1 VGVIDMTAR
10 RSTAMTRRR
19 RTARVWMCTAAGVLV
34 WMISALPAAA
44 QVTGPALTG
53 PYADVVALQKALDSA
68 NSRLADWPNL
78 GRFREANLELPLPA
92 PNQPRVVF
100 LGDSITDNW
109 NNPGFGGFFPGK
121 PYINRGI
128 SGQTTPQMLLRF
140 RADVLALKPAVVVL
154 LAGTNDIAGNT
165 GTMSLE
171 MIEDNYE
178 TMAEL
183 ARAHGVKMVFA
194 SIMPVSDY
202 NKDASGAPVVRTKQ
216 RQPEKIA
223 ALNAWLKDYAQ
234 REGHVYLDYCSVLA
248 DEKGFLKADLAEDG
262 LHPNAKG
269 YALIAP
275 LAEQAIAAALK
286 SRR

>member
-1 VGVIDMTAR
+1 M
-10 RSTAMTRRR
+10 
-19 RTARVWMCTAAGVLV
+19 
-34 WMISALPAAA
+34 
-44 QVTGPALTG
+44 TGPTLTG
-53 PYADVVALQKALDSA
+53 PYADVVALQRALDSA
-68 NSRLADWPNL
+68 NARLADWPNL
-78 GRFREANLELPLPA
+78 GRFREANLELPP
-92 PNQPRVVF
+92 PTPDKPRVVF

-140 RADVLALKPAVVVL
+140 RADVLALKPAAVVL

-165 GTMSLE
+165 GPMTLE
-171 MIEDNYE
+171 MIEDNYA

-202 NKDASGAPVVRTKQ
+202 SKDASGAAVIRTKQ
-216 RQPEKIA
+216 RPPEKIA

-234 REGHVYLDYCSVLA
+234 REGHVYLDYFSALA
-248 DEKGFLKADLAEDG
+248 DEKGLLKPDLADDG

-269 YALIAP
+269 YGLIAP
-275 LAEQAIAAALK
+275 LAEQAITAALK
-286 SRR
+286 ARSR

>member
-1 VGVIDMTAR
+1 MKGQAR
-10 RSTAMTRRR
+10 SFVRGCALS
-19 RTARVWMCTAAGVLV
+19 TAAGIVILAALAATA
-34 WMISALPAAA
+34 SA
-44 QVTGPALTG
+44 QTVTGPVLTG

-68 NSRLADWPNL
+68 NSRLNDWPNL
-78 GRFREANLELPLPA
+78 GRYREANMELPPPA

-165 GTMSLE
+165 GPMTLE
-171 MIEDNYE
+171 MIGDNVA
-178 TMAEL
+178 MMCEL
-183 ARAHGVKMVFA
+183 ARASGVRVVL
-194 SIMPVSDY
+194 SSVMPVSDY
-202 NKDASGAPVVRTKQ
+202 AKDASGAAVNRTRQ
-216 RQPEKIA
+216 RPPEKIA

-234 REGHVYLDYCSVLA
+234 REGHVYLDYVTPLA
-248 DEKGFLKADLAEDG
+248 DEKGFLKADLADDG

-269 YALIAP
+269 YAVIAP
-275 LAEQAIAAALK
+275 LAEQAIAVALK
-286 SRR
+286 TRGR

>member
-1 VGVIDMTAR
+1 MRQQDRG
-10 RSTAMTRRR
+10 MTRTTGRAIVMAVVALAL
-19 RTARVWMCTAAGVLV
+19 TGAAAG
-34 WMISALPAAA
+34 A
-44 QVTGPALTG
+44 QVTGPTLTG

-68 NSRLADWPNL
+68 NGRLTDWPNL
-78 GRFREANLELPLPA
+78 GRFREANLELPPPA
-92 PNQPRVVF
+92 PDKPRVVF

-128 SGQTTPQMLLRF
+128 SGQTTPQMVLRF

-165 GTMSLE
+165 GPMSLE
-171 MIEDNYE
+171 QIEDNYAS
-178 TMAEL
+178 MAEL

-202 NKDASGAPVVRTKQ
+202 NKDASGAPIIQTRR

-223 ALNAWLKDYAQ
+223 ALNAWMKDYAQ
-234 REGHVYLDYCSVLA
+234 REGYVYLDYFTALA
-248 DEKGFLKADLAEDG
+248 DAQGFLKPDLADDG

-269 YALIAP
+269 YAVIAP

-286 SRR
+286 AKK

>member
-1 VGVIDMTAR
+1 M
-10 RSTAMTRRR
+10 AMTSHGLTFTR
-19 RTARVWMCTAAGVLV
+19 ACAFAAASVLV
-34 WMISALPAAA
+34 LALPVGPALA
-44 QVTGPALTG
+44 QTANTPALTG
-53 PYADVVALQKALDSA
+53 QCADTVALQRALDSA
-68 NSRLADWPNL
+68 NLRLNDWPNL
-78 GRFREANLELPLPA
+78 GRYREANLELPPPA
-92 PNQPRVVF
+92 PDRPRVVF

-121 PYINRGI
+121 GYINRGI

-165 GTMSLE
+165 GPMTLE
-171 MIEDNYE
+171 AIEDNYA

-194 SIMPVSDY
+194 SIMPVSDN
-202 NKDASGAPVVRTKQ
+202 NKDAAGAAINQTR
-216 RQPEKIA
+216 RRSPEKIA

-234 REGHVYLDYCSVLA
+234 REGHVYLDYFTPLA
-248 DEKGFLKADLAEDG
+248 DEKGLLRADLADDG

-269 YALIAP
+269 YAVIAP

>member
-1 VGVIDMTAR
+1 MRQQDRG
-10 RSTAMTRRR
+10 MTRTTGRAMVMAVLALAL
-19 RTARVWMCTAAGVLV
+19 TGAAAR
-34 WMISALPAAA
+34 A
-44 QVTGPALTG
+44 QVTGPTLTG

-68 NSRLADWPNL
+68 NGRLTDWPNL
-78 GRFREANLELPLPA
+78 GRFREANLELPPPA
-92 PNQPRVVF
+92 PDKPRVVF

-128 SGQTTPQMLLRF
+128 SGQTTPQMVLRF

-165 GTMSLE
+165 GPMSLE
-171 MIEDNYE
+171 QIEDNYAS
-178 TMAEL
+178 MAEL

-202 NKDASGAPVVRTKQ
+202 NKDASGAPIIQTRR

-223 ALNAWLKDYAQ
+223 ALNAWMKDYAQ
-234 REGHVYLDYCSVLA
+234 REGYVYLDYFTALA
-248 DEKGFLKADLAEDG
+248 DAQGFLKPDLADDG

-269 YALIAP
+269 YAVIAP

-286 SRR
+286 AKK

>member
-1 VGVIDMTAR
+1 MNGHGRPLVRAC
-10 RSTAMTRRR
+10 AL
-19 RTARVWMCTAAGVLV
+19 ATAACIILLV
-34 WMISALPAAA
+34 ALAATASA
-44 QVTGPALTG
+44 QTVTGPVLTG
-53 PYADVVALQKALDSA
+53 PCADTVALQKALDSA
-68 NSRLADWPNL
+68 NSRLSDWPNL
-78 GRFREANLELPLPA
+78 GRYREANLELPP
-92 PNQPRVVF
+92 PSPDKPRVVF

-171 MIEDNYE
+171 MIEDNYA

-183 ARAHGVKMVFA
+183 ARAHGVKMVFS

-202 NKDASGAPVVRTKQ
+202 ARDASGAAVNRTRQ
-216 RQPEKIA
+216 RPPEKIA
-223 ALNAWLKDYAQ
+223 ALNSWMQDYAQ
-234 REGHVYLDYCSVLA
+234 REGHIYLDYVTPLA
-248 DEKGFLKADLAEDG
+248 DEKGFLKADLADDG

-275 LAEQAIAAALK
+275 IAEQAIAAALK
-286 SRR
+286 GRR

>member
-1 VGVIDMTAR
+1 
-10 RSTAMTRRR
+10 MTRRQR
-19 RTARVWMCTAAGVLV
+19 WTARVWMCAAAGVLV
-34 WMISALPAAA
+34 WAIPAVPALA
-44 QVTGPALTG
+44 QVTGPTLTG

-78 GRFREANLELPLPA
+78 ARYREANLELPLPS
-92 PNQPRVVF
+92 PDKPRVVF

-121 PYINRGI
+121 GYINRGI

-171 MIEDNYE
+171 MIEDNYA

-183 ARAHGVKMVFA
+183 ARAHGVKMVFS

-202 NKDASGAPVVRTKQ
+202 NKDASGNQVVRTKQ

-223 ALNAWLKDYAQ
+223 ALNAWLKDYAE
-234 REGHVYLDYCSVLA
+234 REGHVYLDYVTPLA
-248 DEKGFLKADLAEDG
+248 DENGFLKADLADDG

-275 LAEQAIAAALK
+275 LAEQAIAAAMK
-286 SRR
+286 GRR

>member
-1 VGVIDMTAR
+1 
-10 RSTAMTRRR
+10 MTRMTGRAIVMAVLALAL
-19 RTARVWMCTAAGVLV
+19 TGAAAG
-34 WMISALPAAA
+34 A
-44 QVTGPALTG
+44 QVTGPTLTG

-68 NSRLADWPNL
+68 NGRLTDWPNL
-78 GRFREANLELPLPA
+78 GRFREANLELPPPA
-92 PNQPRVVF
+92 PEKPRVVF

-165 GTMSLE
+165 GPMSLE
-171 MIEDNYE
+171 QIEDNYAS
-178 TMAEL
+178 MAEL

-202 NKDASGAPVVRTKQ
+202 NKDASGNPVNRTRQ
-216 RQPEKIA
+216 RQPEKIV
-223 ALNAWLKDYAQ
+223 ALNAWMKDYAQ
-234 REGHVYLDYCSVLA
+234 REGHVYLDYFTALA
-248 DEKGFLKADLAEDG
+248 DAQGFLKPDLADDG

-269 YALIAP
+269 YAVIAP

-286 SRR
+286 GRK

>member
-1 VGVIDMTAR
+1 MRGHGRQLVRASAYSAVACVMLL
-10 RSTAMTRRR
+10 
-19 RTARVWMCTAAGVLV
+19 AAPAV
-34 WMISALPAAA
+34 SA
-44 QVTGPALTG
+44 QTVTGPALTG
-53 PYADVVALQKALDSA
+53 PCADTVALQKALDGLA
-68 NSRLADWPNL
+68 PRLADWPNL
-78 GRFREANLELPLPA
+78 GRYREANLELPP
-92 PNQPRVVF
+92 PSPDRPRVVF

-121 PYINRGI
+121 SYVNRGI

-165 GTMSLE
+165 GPMTLE
-171 MIEDNYE
+171 ASADNIA
-178 TMAEL
+178 MMCEL
-183 ARAHGVKMVFA
+183 ARANGVRMVL
-194 SIMPVSDY
+194 SSVMPVSDY
-202 NKDASGAPVVRTKQ
+202 ARDASGAAVIRTKQ
-216 RQPEKIA
+216 RPPEKIA

-234 REGHVYLDYCSVLA
+234 REGHVYLDYVTALA
-248 DEKGFLKADLAEDG
+248 DPQGFLKAELADDG

-286 SRR
+286 ARGR

>member
-1 VGVIDMTAR
+1 MRGHGR
-10 RSTAMTRRR
+10 RLVRAC
-19 RTARVWMCTAAGVLV
+19 ALATAACIILLGA
-34 WMISALPAAA
+34 SAATTSA
-44 QVTGPALTG
+44 QSVSGPALTG

-68 NSRLADWPNL
+68 NARLADWPNL
-78 GRFREANLELPLPA
+78 GRYREANLELPP
-92 PNQPRVVF
+92 PSPDKPRVVF

-121 PYINRGI
+121 GYVNRGI

-165 GTMSLE
+165 GPMTLE
-171 MIEDNYE
+171 ASADNIA
-178 TMAEL
+178 MMCEL
-183 ARAHGVKMVFA
+183 ARASGVHVVL
-194 SIMPVSDY
+194 SSVMPVSDY
-202 NKDASGAPVVRTKQ
+202 ARDASGAAVNRTRQ
-216 RQPEKIA
+216 RPPEKIA

-234 REGHVYLDYCSVLA
+234 REGHVYLDNVTPLA
-248 DEKGFLKADLAEDG
+248 DEKGFLKADLADDG

-269 YALIAP
+269 YAVIAP

-286 SRR
+286 TRRR

>member
-1 VGVIDMTAR
+1 M
-10 RSTAMTRRR
+10 
-19 RTARVWMCTAAGVLV
+19 
-34 WMISALPAAA
+34 
-44 QVTGPALTG
+44 
-53 PYADVVALQKALDSA
+53 VALQKALDSA

-78 GRFREANLELPLPA
+78 GRYREANLELPP
-92 PNQPRVVF
+92 PSPDKPRVVF

-140 RADVLALKPAVVVL
+140 RADVLALKPAAVVL

-165 GTMSLE
+165 GPMTLE
-171 MIEDNYE
+171 QIEDNYA

-202 NKDASGAPVVRTKQ
+202 RKDASGAAVIRTKQ
-216 RQPEKIA
+216 RPPEKIA

-234 REGHVYLDYCSVLA
+234 REGHVYLDYFSVA
-248 DEKGFLKADLAEDG
+248 GRRQGPAQGRSWPTTACTRTRRG
-262 LHPNAKG
+262 TRSSRHWPSR
-269 YALIAP
+269 P
-275 LAEQAIAAALK
+275 
-286 SRR
+286 SRRR

>member
-1 VGVIDMTAR
+1 L
-10 RSTAMTRRR
+10 S
-19 RTARVWMCTAAGVLV
+19 
-34 WMISALPAAA
+34 SPA
-44 QVTGPALTG
+44 QVPGPALTG
-53 PYADVVALQKALDSA
+53 PSADVVALQRALDGA
-68 NSRLADWPNL
+68 NARLADWQNL
-78 GRFREANLELPLPA
+78 GRYREANLELPSPA
-92 PNQPRVVF
+92 PDKPRVVF

-121 PYINRGI
+121 GYINRGI

-165 GTMSLE
+165 GPMTLE
-171 MIEDNYE
+171 MIEDNYA

-183 ARAHGVKMVFA
+183 ARAHGVKMVFS

-202 NKDASGAPVVRTKQ
+202 AKDASGASVNRSRQ
-216 RQPEKIA
+216 RPPEKIA

-234 REGHVYLDYCSVLA
+234 REGHVYLDYFTALA
-248 DEKGFLKADLAEDG
+248 DEKGFLKAELADDG

>member
-1 VGVIDMTAR
+1 
-10 RSTAMTRRR
+10 MTRVDLPMS
-19 RTARVWMCTAAGVLV
+19 RTDTRALLVCALMLLLAGVQA
-34 WMISALPAAA
+34 SA
-44 QVTGPALTG
+44 QTVTGPTLTG
-53 PYADVVALQKALDSA
+53 PCADTVALQKALDSLA
-68 NSRLADWPNL
+68 PRLADWPNL
-78 GRFREANLELPLPA
+78 GRYREANLELPPPSA
-92 PNQPRVVF
+92 SQPRVVF

-121 PYINRGI
+121 GYINRGI

-165 GTMSLE
+165 GPMTLE
-171 MIEDNYE
+171 MIEDNYA

-202 NKDASGAPVVRTKQ
+202 NKDASGNPIVRTKQ
-216 RQPEKIA
+216 RSPEKIA

-234 REGHVYLDYCSVLA
+234 REGHVYVDYVTPLA
-248 DEKGFLKADLAEDG
+248 DEKGFLKADLADDG

-275 LAEQAIAAALK
+275 IAEQAIVAAMK
-286 SRR
+286 GRK